1 MSDLSQKLQKRSVTI
16 AGHRSS
22 LSLEGA
28 FWTALKAEARAQ
40 GMPVKALIEAIDRQ
54 RSGNLSSAVRV
65 YLLGCAANRQGN
77 A

>member
-16 AGHRSS
+16 AGHRTS

-28 FWTALKAEARAQ
+28 FWSALKSEAKAQ
-40 GMPVKALIEAIDRQ
+40 GMPVKALIETIDRG

-65 YLLGCAANRQGN
+65 YLLTCAARRQEK